1 MPRPDPKVTFA
12 VLLAGGDDGGEV
24 LLLRP
29 EGHVDRLAEGG
40 LPADAAELLPDKDTV
55 IISVRIVKIVRL
67 VRGRGPP
74 DGVVVLQLVPAEPGA
89 QHEDEDDEEQQQP
102 EADDE
107 GGALHAHILTQDDHR
122 DHICRWLATY
132 F

>member
-29 EGHVDRLAEGG
+29 EGHVDGLAEGG
-40 LPADAAELLPDKDTV
+40 LSADAAELLPDEDTV
-55 IISVRIVKIVRL
+55 ISSVRIVRSQN
-67 VRGRGPP
+67 GQDGQDCQGQGAP

-89 QHEDEDDEEQQQP
+89 QHEDDDDEEQQQP

-122 DHICRWLATY
+122 DHICR
-132 F
+132 

>member
-24 LLLRP
+24 LLLRS

-55 IISVRIVKIVRL
+55 ISSVRIVSRLVRIVRI

-74 DGVVVLQLVPAEPGA
+74 DCVVVLQLVPGQPGA
-89 QHEDEDDEEQQQP
+89 EHEDKDDEEQQQP

-107 GGALHAHILTQDDHR
+107 GGALHADILTQDDHR
-122 DHICRWLATY
+122 DHICR
-132 F
+132 

>member
-40 LPADAAELLPDKDTV
+40 LPADAAELLPDEDTV
-55 IISVRIVKIVRL
+55 IISVSRMVSRMVSK
-67 VRGRGPP
+67 GRRPP
-74 DGVVVLQLVPAEPGA
+74 DGVVVLQLVPGQPGA

-122 DHICRWLATY
+122 DHICS
-132 F
+132 

>member
-1 MPRPDPKVTFA
+1 MPRSDPKVTFA
-12 VLLAGGDDGGEV
+12 VLLAGGDYGGEV

-29 EGHVDRLAEGG
+29 EGHVDCLAEGG
-40 LPADAAELLPDKDTV
+40 LAADAAELLPDKYTV
-55 IISVRIVKIVRL
+55 ISSVRIVSRLVRIVRI

-74 DGVVVLQLVPAEPGA
+74 DCVVVLQLVPGQPGA
-89 QHEDEDDEEQQQP
+89 QHEDDDDEEQQQP

-122 DHICRWLATY
+122 DHICR
-132 F
+132 

>member
-24 LLLRP
+24 LLLRS

-40 LPADAAELLPDKDTV
+40 LPADAAELL
-55 IISVRIVKIVRL
+55 
-67 VRGRGPP
+67 P

-107 GGALHAHILTQDDHR
+107 GGALHTHILTQDDHR
-122 DHICRWLATY
+122 DHICR
-132 F
+132 